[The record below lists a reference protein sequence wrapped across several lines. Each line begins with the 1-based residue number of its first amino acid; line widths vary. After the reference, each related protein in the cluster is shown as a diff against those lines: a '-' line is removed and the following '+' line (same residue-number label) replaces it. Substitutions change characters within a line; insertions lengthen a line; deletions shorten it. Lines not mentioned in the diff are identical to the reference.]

1 MNMENPFLVV
11 EIPQYIR
18 SIKIANSRN
27 AVYYECDTSGKILL
41 KKGKK
46 VKQQYLTTTA
56 IDTVRKGYDSYALTW
71 FQETYTIGIYKKSL
85 LIDWVLR
92 GCGGNQCNTGV
103 GLIFYKNKPD
113 YKFIIINN
121 QTRKPVIVNE
131 KTVGTP
137 RHKIISGQ
145 DIYNGTI
152 RPEMRASIMQAIKED
167 YISKMP
173 VLPII
178 EKYLLPCL
186 IQLTIYDVIGDG
198 TWDIDN
204 RSFLYSKAFNDLMSK
219 GTTGKKNGN
228 KLPIKYFTPILP
240 DDNVKFV
247 TQAGGARFIEVEK
260 EEERKLVFSF
270 YKDNYVPQFKINK
283 QQKLWD

>member
-27 AVYYECDTSGKILL
+27 AIYYECGINREVLL

-46 VKQQYLTTTA
+46 VKQQYLHNHAKTLVKAGKTLFY
-56 IDTVRKGYDSYALTW
+56 IYD
-71 FQETYTIGIYKKSL
+71 FVPDKYTIGIYKGTILVDWL
-85 LIDWVLR
+85 LSYTHVSTNAGVSFVSYKDKNVKFRVIDIV
-92 GCGGNQCNTGV
+92 T
-103 GLIFYKNKPD
+103 KKP
-113 YKFIIINN
+113 I
-121 QTRKPVIVNE
+121 IVNE

-173 VLPII
+173 VLPVI
-178 EKYLLPCL
+178 EKSLLPCL
-186 IQLTIYDVIGDG
+186 IQLTVYDVIGDG